1 MSAQRHLQDREF
13 SLGGMTQISVYQPV
27 GVCIYCGEKEGLT
40 NEHIVPFSLHG
51 QSILPKAS
59 CPKCRDVTS
68 AFELRCARTTYG
80 SFRIRENVQ
89 RRHPDKRPSRVPV
102 VATTDGAEETVMM
115 PVEGIIATR
124 PLVHFLPP
132 GIFRDL
138 PVREA
143 GWTGAT
149 LEVKTDQPRDNSD
162 WGKHRAQTFSFTQKF
177 DVDALARTLAKIAH
191 AIAVGELGINAFE
204 HWLPPYI
211 LGKDPALSYLV
222 GAAEGSLDLA
232 NELHEI
238 KWTVGPRTD
247 CHLVTRYLVTVN
259 IRLFA
264 QYGGPHAMVVVGK
277 SSEDFVRARLA
288 QNG

>member
-1 MSAQRHLQDREF
+1 
-13 SLGGMTQISVYQPV
+13 MTQLSVYQPV
-27 GVCIYCGEKEGLT
+27 GVCIYCGSDGGKEGLRD
-40 NEHIVPFSLHG
+40 EHIVPFSLG
-51 QSILPKAS
+51 GRSFLPKAS
-59 CPKCRDVTS
+59 CRTCERVTS
-68 AFELRCARTTYG
+68 AFEGSCARTMYG

-89 RRHPDKRPSRVPV
+89 TRRPKERPSHVPV
-102 VATTDGAEETVMM
+102 VATTDGVEETVIM
-115 PVEGIIATR
+115 PVEGVIATR
-124 PLVHFLPP
+124 PLVHFLLP
-132 GIFRDL
+132 GIFRDP

-149 LEVKTDQPRDNSD
+149 LEVKTDQPRDNSA
-162 WGKHRAQTFSFTQKF
+162 WGKHKAQTFSFTQKY

-211 LGKDPALSYLV
+211 LGMDPALSYLV
-222 GAAEGSLDLA
+222 GAGEGSLDPA
-232 NELHEI
+232 NVLHEI

-247 CHLVTRYLVTVN
+247 CHLVTQYLVTVN

-277 SSEDFVRARLA
+277 SSEDFLRARLA
-288 QNG
+288 QQG